1 MTKIY
6 SWKIYNHNIQKLI
19 NQNINFNNSAKFN
32 AVDNSYYSQTRD
44 IFALVANT
52 SKVINIL
59 DFGSNLS
66 LISNLNNKIDTKAKK
81 FIVYDP
87 FYSLKDDIKIK
98 NINYKIFSNFTDII
112 KIKFDLIH
120 FGSCIQYIEN
130 IENYIKLLT
139 LNKKSKILFTATPF
153 NLFTKYKTKQTN
165 HKNLF
170 QTVHNYKDLYK
181 LLKSKKFDII
191 FKSSMNIKLAKLKIV
206 KPNTYFL
213 NILFQMK

>member
-1 MTKIY
+1 MTNNY
-6 SWKIYNHNIQKLI
+6 SWKKYNLNIQKLI
-19 NQNINFNNSAKFN
+19 NQNIAFNNKFMFN
-32 AVDNSYYSQTRD
+32 AEDNSYYTQTRD

-81 FIVYDP
+81 FFVYDP
-87 FYSLKDDIKIK
+87 FYSLKDDVKIK
-98 NINYKIFSNFTDII
+98 NINYKIFSNLTEII

-120 FGSCIQYIEN
+120 FGSCIQYIQN
-130 IENYIKLLT
+130 FDSYLKILKL
-139 LNKKSKILFTATPF
+139 NNKSKILFTATPF
-153 NLFTKYKTKQTN
+153 NLYTKYKTKQIN
-165 HKNLF
+165 QKNLF
-170 QTVHNYKDLYK
+170 QTVHNYHNLCK
-181 LLKSKKFDII
+181 LLKLKKFDII
-191 FKSSMNIKLAKLKIV
+191 FKSSMNIKLAKLKTV

>member
-1 MTKIY
+1 MTNNY
-6 SWKIYNHNIQKLI
+6 SWIKYNLNIQKLI
-19 NQNINFNNSAKFN
+19 NQNIAFNKKFMFN
-32 AVDNSYYSQTRD
+32 AVDNSYYTQTRD

-81 FIVYDP
+81 FFVYDP
-87 FYSLKDDIKIK
+87 FYSLKDDVKIK
-98 NINYKIFSNFTDII
+98 NINYKIFSNLTDII

-120 FGSCIQYIEN
+120 FGSCIQYIKN
-130 IENYIKLLT
+130 FDSYLKILKL
-139 LNKKSKILFTATPF
+139 NNKSKILFTATPF
-153 NLFTKYKTKQTN
+153 NLYTKYKTKQIN
-165 HKNLF
+165 QKNLF
-170 QTVHNYKDLYK
+170 QIVHNYHDLCK
-181 LLKSKKFDII
+181 LLKLKKFDII
-191 FKSSMNIKLAKLKIV
+191 FKSSMNIKLAKLKTV

>member
-19 NQNINFNNSAKFN
+19 NQNINFNNSVKFN

-66 LISNLNNKIDTKAKK
+66 LISNLNNKIDTKTKK

-139 LNKKSKILFTATPF
+139 FNKKSKILFTATPF

-170 QTVHNYKDLYK
+170 QTVHNYKDLCK
-181 LLKSKKFDII
+181 LLKLNKFDII
-191 FKSSMNIKLAKLKIV
+191 FKSSMNIKLAKLKTV

>member
-1 MTKIY
+1 MTNNY
-6 SWKIYNHNIQKLI
+6 SWKKYNLNIQKLI
-19 NQNINFNNSAKFN
+19 NQNIAFNNKFMFN
-32 AVDNSYYSQTRD
+32 AEDNSYYTQTRD

-81 FIVYDP
+81 FFVYDP
-87 FYSLKDDIKIK
+87 FYSLKDDVKIK
-98 NINYKIFSNFTDII
+98 NINYKIFSNLTDII

-120 FGSCIQYIEN
+120 FGSCIQYIKN
-130 IENYIKLLT
+130 FDSYLKILKL
-139 LNKKSKILFTATPF
+139 NNKSKILFTATPF
-153 NLFTKYKTKQTN
+153 NLYTKYKTKQIN
-165 HKNLF
+165 QKNLF
-170 QTVHNYKDLYK
+170 QIVHNYHDLCK
-181 LLKSKKFDII
+181 LLKLKKFDII
-191 FKSSMNIKLAKLKIV
+191 FKSSMNIKLAKLKTV

>member
-1 MTKIY
+1 MTNNY
-6 SWKIYNHNIQKLI
+6 SWKKYNLNIQKLI
-19 NQNINFNNSAKFN
+19 NQNIAFNKKFMFN
-32 AVDNSYYSQTRD
+32 AVDNSYYTQTRD

-66 LISNLNNKIDTKAKK
+66 LISNLNNKIDTKTKK

-87 FYSLKDDIKIK
+87 FYSLKDDVKIK
-98 NINYKIFSNFTDII
+98 NINYKIFSNLTDII

-120 FGSCIQYIEN
+120 FGSCIQYIKN
-130 IENYIKLLT
+130 FDSYLKILKL
-139 LNKKSKILFTATPF
+139 NNKSKILFTATPF
-153 NLFTKYKTKQTN
+153 NLYTKYKTKQIN
-165 HKNLF
+165 QKNLF
-170 QTVHNYKDLYK
+170 QIVHNYHDLCK
-181 LLKSKKFDII
+181 LLKLKKFDII
-191 FKSSMNIKLAKLKIV
+191 FKSSMNVKLAKLKTV

>member
-1 MTKIY
+1 MTKNY
-6 SWKIYNHNIQKLI
+6 SWKKYNLNIQKLI
-19 NQNINFNNSAKFN
+19 NQNIAFNNKFMFN
-32 AVDNSYYSQTRD
+32 AEDNSYYTQTRD

-81 FIVYDP
+81 FFVYDP
-87 FYSLKDDIKIK
+87 FYSLKDNVKIK
-98 NINYKIFSNFTDII
+98 NINYKIFSNLTEII

-120 FGSCIQYIEN
+120 FGSCIQYIQN
-130 IENYIKLLT
+130 FDSYLKILKL
-139 LNKKSKILFTATPF
+139 NNKSKILFTATPF
-153 NLFTKYKTKQTN
+153 NLYTKYKTKQIN
-165 HKNLF
+165 QKNLF
-170 QTVHNYKDLYK
+170 QTVHNYHDLCK
-181 LLKSKKFDII
+181 LLKLKKFDII
-191 FKSSMNIKLAKLKIV
+191 FKSSMNIKLAKLKTV

>member
-139 LNKKSKILFTATPF
+139 FNKKSKILFTATPF
-153 NLFTKYKTKQTN
+153 NLNTKYKTKQTN

-170 QTVHNYKDLYK
+170 QTVHNYKDLCK
-181 LLKSKKFDII
+181 LLKLNKFDII
-191 FKSSMNIKLAKLKIV
+191 FKSSMNIKLAKLKTV

>member
-1 MTKIY
+1 MTNNY
-6 SWKIYNHNIQKLI
+6 SWKKYNLNIQKLI
-19 NQNINFNNSAKFN
+19 NQNIAFNNKFMFN
-32 AVDNSYYSQTRD
+32 AEDNSYYTQTRD

-81 FIVYDP
+81 FFVYDP
-87 FYSLKDDIKIK
+87 FYSLKDDVKIK
-98 NINYKIFSNFTDII
+98 NINYKIFSNLTEII

-120 FGSCIQYIEN
+120 FGSCIQYIQN
-130 IENYIKLLT
+130 FDSYLKILKFN
-139 LNKKSKILFTATPF
+139 NKSKILFTATPF
-153 NLFTKYKTKQTN
+153 NLYTKYKTKQIN
-165 HKNLF
+165 QKNLF
-170 QTVHNYKDLYK
+170 QTVHNYHDLCK
-181 LLKSKKFDII
+181 LLKLKKFDII
-191 FKSSMNIKLAKLKIV
+191 FKSSMNIKLAKLKTV

>member
-1 MTKIY
+1 MTNNY
-6 SWKIYNHNIQKLI
+6 SWKKYNLNIQKLI
-19 NQNINFNNSAKFN
+19 NQNIAFNNKFMFN
-32 AVDNSYYSQTRD
+32 AEDNSYYTQTRD

-81 FIVYDP
+81 FFVYDP
-87 FYSLKDDIKIK
+87 FYSLKDDVKIK
-98 NINYKIFSNFTDII
+98 NINYKIFSNLTEII

-120 FGSCIQYIEN
+120 FGSCIQYIQN
-130 IENYIKLLT
+130 FDSYLKILKL
-139 LNKKSKILFTATPF
+139 NNKSKILFTATPF
-153 NLFTKYKTKQTN
+153 NLYTKYKTKQIN
-165 HKNLF
+165 QKNLF
-170 QTVHNYKDLYK
+170 QTVHNYHDLCK
-181 LLKSKKFDII
+181 LLKLKKFDII
-191 FKSSMNIKLAKLKIV
+191 FKSSMNIKLAKLKTV

>member
-1 MTKIY
+1 MTNNY
-6 SWKIYNHNIQKLI
+6 SWKKYNLNIQKLI
-19 NQNINFNNSAKFN
+19 NQNIAFNNKFMFN
-32 AVDNSYYSQTRD
+32 AEDNSYYTQTRD

-81 FIVYDP
+81 FFVYDP
-87 FYSLKDDIKIK
+87 FYSLKDDVKIK
-98 NINYKIFSNFTDII
+98 NINYKIFSNLTEII

-120 FGSCIQYIEN
+120 FGSCIQYIQN
-130 IENYIKLLT
+130 FDSYLKILKSN
-139 LNKKSKILFTATPF
+139 NKSKILFTATPF
-153 NLFTKYKTKQTN
+153 NLYTKYKTKQIN
-165 HKNLF
+165 QKNLF
-170 QTVHNYKDLYK
+170 QTVHNYHDLCK
-181 LLKSKKFDII
+181 LLKLKKFDII
-191 FKSSMNIKLAKLKIV
+191 FKSSMNIKLAKLKTV

>member
-1 MTKIY
+1 MTNNY
-6 SWKIYNHNIQKLI
+6 SWIKYNLNIQKLI
-19 NQNINFNNSAKFN
+19 NQNIAFNKKFMFN
-32 AVDNSYYSQTRD
+32 AVDNSYYTQTRD

>member
-1 MTKIY
+1 MTNNY
-6 SWKIYNHNIQKLI
+6 SWKKYNLNIQKLI
-19 NQNINFNNSAKFN
+19 NQNIAFNKKLMFN

-66 LISNLNNKIDTKAKK
+66 LISNLSNKIDIKAKK
-81 FIVYDP
+81 FFVYDP
-87 FYSLKDDIKIK
+87 FYSLKDDVKIK
-98 NINYKIFSNFTDII
+98 NINYKIFSNLTDII

-120 FGSCIQYIEN
+120 FGSCIQYIKN
-130 IENYIKLLT
+130 FDSYLKILKL
-139 LNKKSKILFTATPF
+139 NNKSKILFTATPF
-153 NLFTKYKTKQTN
+153 NLYTKYKTKQIN
-165 HKNLF
+165 QKNLF
-170 QTVHNYKDLYK
+170 QIVHNYHDLCK
-181 LLKSKKFDII
+181 LLKLKKFDII
-191 FKSSMNIKLAKLKIV
+191 FKSSMNVKLAKLKTV

>member
-6 SWKIYNHNIQKLI
+6 SWKIYNHNIQQLI

>member
-6 SWKIYNHNIQKLI
+6 SWKIYNDNIQKLI

>member
-1 MTKIY
+1 M
-6 SWKIYNHNIQKLI
+6 
-19 NQNINFNNSAKFN
+19 
-32 AVDNSYYSQTRD
+32 
-44 IFALVANT
+44 
-52 SKVINIL
+52 
-59 DFGSNLS
+59 
-66 LISNLNNKIDTKAKK
+66 
-81 FIVYDP
+81 YDP

>member
-19 NQNINFNNSAKFN
+19 NQNINFNNSSKFN
-32 AVDNSYYSQTRD
+32 AVDNSYYTQTRD

-52 SKVINIL
+52 SNVINIL

-98 NINYKIFSNFTDII
+98 NINYKIFSNLTDII

-120 FGSCIQYIEN
+120 FGSCIQYIKN
-130 IENYIKLLT
+130 FDSYLKILKL
-139 LNKKSKILFTATPF
+139 NNKSKILFTATPF
-153 NLFTKYKTKQTN
+153 NLYTKYKTKQIN
-165 HKNLF
+165 QKNLF
-170 QTVHNYKDLYK
+170 QIVHNYHDLCK
-181 LLKSKKFDII
+181 LLKLKKFDII
-191 FKSSMNIKLAKLKIV
+191 FKSSMNVKLAKLKTV

-213 NILFQMK
+213 NILFQMR

>member
-1 MTKIY
+1 MTNNY
-6 SWKIYNHNIQKLI
+6 SWIKYNLNIQKLI
-19 NQNINFNNSAKFN
+19 NQNIAFNKKFMFN
-32 AVDNSYYSQTRD
+32 AVDNSYYTQTRD

-66 LISNLNNKIDTKAKK
+66 LISNLSNKIDTRAKK
-81 FIVYDP
+81 FFVYDP

-170 QTVHNYKDLYK
+170 QTVHNYKDLCK
-181 LLKSKKFDII
+181 LLKFNKFNII

>member
-1 MTKIY
+1 MTNNY
-6 SWKIYNHNIQKLI
+6 SWKKYNLNIQKLI
-19 NQNINFNNSAKFN
+19 NQNIAFNNKFMFN
-32 AVDNSYYSQTRD
+32 AEDNSYYTQTRD

-81 FIVYDP
+81 FFVYDP
-87 FYSLKDDIKIK
+87 FYSLKDDVKIK
-98 NINYKIFSNFTDII
+98 NLNYKIFSNLTEII

-120 FGSCIQYIEN
+120 FGSCIQYIQN
-130 IENYIKLLT
+130 FDSYLKILKL
-139 LNKKSKILFTATPF
+139 NNKSKILFTATPF
-153 NLFTKYKTKQTN
+153 NLYTKYKTKQIN
-165 HKNLF
+165 QKNLF
-170 QTVHNYKDLYK
+170 QTVHNYHDLCK
-181 LLKSKKFDII
+181 LLKLKKFDII
-191 FKSSMNIKLAKLKIV
+191 FKSSMNIKLAKLKTV

>member
-1 MTKIY
+1 MTNNY
-6 SWKIYNHNIQKLI
+6 SWIKYNLNIQKLI
-19 NQNINFNNSAKFN
+19 NQNIAFNKKFMFN
-32 AVDNSYYSQTRD
+32 AVDNSYYTQTRD

-170 QTVHNYKDLYK
+170 QTVHNYKDLCK
-181 LLKSKKFDII
+181 LLKLNKFDII
-191 FKSSMNIKLAKLKIV
+191 FKSSMNIKLAKLKTV

>member
-1 MTKIY
+1 M
-6 SWKIYNHNIQKLI
+6 
-19 NQNINFNNSAKFN
+19 FN
-32 AVDNSYYSQTRD
+32 AEDNSYYTQTRD

-81 FIVYDP
+81 FFVYDP
-87 FYSLKDDIKIK
+87 FYSLKDDVKIK
-98 NINYKIFSNFTDII
+98 NINYKIFSNLTEII

-120 FGSCIQYIEN
+120 FGSCIQYIQN
-130 IENYIKLLT
+130 FDSYLKILKSN
-139 LNKKSKILFTATPF
+139 NKSKILFTATPF
-153 NLFTKYKTKQTN
+153 NLYTKYKTKQIN
-165 HKNLF
+165 QKNLF
-170 QTVHNYKDLYK
+170 QTVHNYHDLCK
-181 LLKSKKFDII
+181 LLKLKKFDII
-191 FKSSMNIKLAKLKIV
+191 FKSSMNIKLAKLKTV

>member
-6 SWKIYNHNIQKLI
+6 SWKIYNHKIQKLI
-19 NQNINFNNSAKFN
+19 SQNINFNNSVKFN

-170 QTVHNYKDLYK
+170 QTVHNYNDLYK

-191 FKSSMNIKLAKLKIV
+191 FKSSMNIKLAKLKII

>member
-6 SWKIYNHNIQKLI
+6 SWKIYNHNIQQLI

-170 QTVHNYKDLYK
+170 QTVHNYKDLCK
-181 LLKSKKFDII
+181 LLKLNKFDII
-191 FKSSMNIKLAKLKIV
+191 FKSSMNIKLAKLKTV

>member
-1 MTKIY
+1 MTNNY
-6 SWKIYNHNIQKLI
+6 SWKKYNLNIQKLI
-19 NQNINFNNSAKFN
+19 NKNISFNKGSMFN
-32 AVDNSYYSQTRD
+32 AIDNSYYNQTRD

-66 LISNLNNKIDTKAKK
+66 LISNLSNKIDTRSKK
-81 FIVYDP
+81 FFVYDP
-87 FYSLKDDIKIK
+87 FYSLKDTIKIK
-98 NINYKIFSNFTDII
+98 NINYTIFSNFADII

-120 FGSCIQYIEN
+120 FGSCIQYIQ
-130 IENYIKLLT
+130 NYYNYLEILK

-165 HKNLF
+165 QKNLF
-170 QTVHNYKDLYK
+170 QTVHNYQDLCK

-191 FKSSMNIKLAKLKIV
+191 FKSSMNIKLAKLKTV
-206 KPNTYFL
+206 MPNTFFL

>member
-191 FKSSMNIKLAKLKIV
+191 FKSSMNIKFAKLKII

>member
-112 KIKFDLIH
+112 KIKFDFKYLLKKIWIVISIYILLH
-120 FGSCIQYIEN
+120 FNPDYYI
-130 IENYIKLLT
+130 T
-139 LNKKSKILFTATPF
+139 LNLISIIISFLILYSIIDTY
-153 NLFTKYKTKQTN
+153 N
-165 HKNLF
+165 KN
-170 QTVHNYKDLYK
+170 
-181 LLKSKKFDII
+181 
-191 FKSSMNIKLAKLKIV
+191 SSEI
-206 KPNTYFL
+206 
-213 NILFQMK
+213 

>member
-1 MTKIY
+1 MTNNY
-6 SWKIYNHNIQKLI
+6 SWKKYNLNIQKLI
-19 NQNINFNNSAKFN
+19 NQNIAFNNKFMFN
-32 AVDNSYYSQTRD
+32 AEDNSYYTQTRD

-81 FIVYDP
+81 FFVYDP
-87 FYSLKDDIKIK
+87 FYSLKDDVKIK
-98 NINYKIFSNFTDII
+98 NINYKIFSNLTEII

-120 FGSCIQYIEN
+120 FGSCIQYIQN
-130 IENYIKLLT
+130 FDSYLKILKL
-139 LNKKSKILFTATPF
+139 NNKSKILFTATPF
-153 NLFTKYKTKQTN
+153 NLYTKYKTKQIN
-165 HKNLF
+165 QKNLF
-170 QTVHNYKDLYK
+170 QIVHNYHDLCK
-181 LLKSKKFDII
+181 LLKLKKFDII
-191 FKSSMNIKLAKLKIV
+191 FKSSMNIKLAKLKTV